1 MDSQAIVDE
10 IRQRELAS
18 HAYILREDVEAARID
33 TPSDLI
39 HIAVN
44 GQRWGSEDYL
54 SMIAGVAGMQHKS
67 ILAGG
72 MEVLM
77 LSSRAILI
85 TYPIAVQLLVGG
97 REQKSYEQASIL
109 WVKRADNW
117 QTVFIHATTIAR
129 PEPRFAD
136 ASERGR
142 VVSVL
147 PLDINDDEAV
157 EELTLAERTWE
168 VIACERAAVDQLRR
182 HDVQAATSTTSADL
196 LLIETDGSRQGRA
209 GWLQL
214 VGDWKRIVNDITF
227 GPMQVI
233 TVTPSALLVVY
244 TLATT
249 GTYDGQ
255 PFTLTESLSALW
267 VRQAGGWQ
275 CVFSQGTVCS

>member
-1 MDSQAIVDE
+1 MDYQAIVDE
-10 IRQRELAS
+10 IWQRELAS
-18 HAYILREDVEAARID
+18 HTYILGGDVEAARAD

-54 SMIAGVAGMQHKS
+54 SMIAGIEGMQHKS

-72 MEVLM
+72 MEVLI

-85 TYPIAVQLLVGG
+85 TYPMAVQLLVDGI
-97 REQKSYEQASIL
+97 EQKSYEQASIL
-109 WVKRADNW
+109 WMKREDNW
-117 QTVFIHATTIAR
+117 QTVFIHATAIAR
-129 PEPRFAD
+129 PELRFAD

-147 PLDINDDEAV
+147 PLDINDDESV
-157 EELTLAERTWE
+157 EELTLAERKWE

-182 HDVQAATSTTSADL
+182 HDVQAATSTTSANL

-233 TVTPSALLVVY
+233 NVTPSAMLVVY
-244 TLATT
+244 AMETT

-255 PFTLTESLSALW
+255 PFTLAESLSALW
-267 VRQAGGWQ
+267 VRQDGGWQ